1 MVLRTYVAAAGGSYV
16 VMPGGLTR
24 VAGGSDVPVVSM
36 QRGGGSKD
44 TWVLSDG
51 PVSTMSLLS
60 PPGVA
65 VRHERRSA
73 DLSSRVADNLF
84 WLGRY
89 AERAEHTMRL
99 LRAIVVRL
107 MDENT
112 TEDAIELMA
121 LVDVLVGLKLLPD
134 RFEQRI
140 PIRDTRARIC
150 SPSCSDRVHP
160 PPCARR

>member
-1 MVLRTYVAAAGGSYV
+1 MRARPNEFVGQDQVALSTAPVRIGHGLEPRPVVLRTYVAAAGHSYV

-24 VAGGSDVPVVSM
+24 VAGGRDVPVVSM

-60 PPGVA
+60 PQGVA

-99 LRAIVVRL
+99 LRTHRGAPDGRGH
-107 MDENT
+107 DGGRHR
-112 TEDAIELMA
+112 A
-121 LVDVLVGLKLLPD
+121 VGAARGAGPD
-134 RFEQRI
+134 
-140 PIRDTRARIC
+140 
-150 SPSCSDRVHP
+150 
-160 PPCARR
+160 